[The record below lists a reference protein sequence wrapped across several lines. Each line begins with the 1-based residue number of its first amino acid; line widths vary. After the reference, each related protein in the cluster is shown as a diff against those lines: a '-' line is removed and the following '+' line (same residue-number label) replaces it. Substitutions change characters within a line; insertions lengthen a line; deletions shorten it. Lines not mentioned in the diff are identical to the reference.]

1 MAFGVVEHHV
11 ARAVAVLPTEELSR
25 EREQLGLVGR
35 DEQHLLRAPH
45 EEVEVRTLREVEHER
60 KTAAAA
66 HARLSLDG
74 PPSRARNGR
83 TLGYPGMREVLP
95 RSPYHPGGVQAGS
108 TATVTFARTSGS
120 SRISTACGPSERSGS
135 GTWIFARSTD
145 TPCSRWSA
153 SAMSL
158 FVTDPKVLPCP
169 PAFRRK
175 TSVSVERRAASCSAS
190 ACARSFFTLLASC
203 SCARCF
209 SSPAVASIASP
220 RGRRKFCA

>member
-45 EEVEVRTLREVEHER
+45 EEVEVRTLRAVDHER

-95 RSPYHPGGVQAGS
+95 RSPYHPG
-108 TATVTFARTSGS
+108 
-120 SRISTACGPSERSGS
+120 E
-135 GTWIFARSTD
+135 
-145 TPCSRWSA
+145 
-153 SAMSL
+153 
-158 FVTDPKVLPCP
+158 
-169 PAFRRK
+169 FRRARPRP
-175 TSVSVERRAASCSAS
+175 SPSRAHQA
-190 ACARSFFTLLASC
+190 
-203 SCARCF
+203 
-209 SSPAVASIASP
+209 AVGSRP
-220 RGRRKFCA
+220 REV